1 MVSPQKTQESLQ
13 QRVNDLLHENPLL
26 EYAVEESMQQ
36 SVEDFSILLQRAEE
50 ELKASQARV
59 DRLKW
64 ELEKARS

>member
-13 QRVNDLLHENPLL
+13 QRVNDLLHGNPLG
-26 EYAVEESMQQ
+26 YVVEESGQQ

-50 ELKASQARV
+50 ELKAFQARV

>member
-13 QRVNDLLHENPLL
+13 QRVNDLLHGNPLG
-26 EYAVEESMQQ
+26 YAVEESMQQ

>member
-1 MVSPQKTQESLQ
+1 MSPQKTQESLQ
-13 QRVNDLLHENPLL
+13 QRVNDLLHGNPLE